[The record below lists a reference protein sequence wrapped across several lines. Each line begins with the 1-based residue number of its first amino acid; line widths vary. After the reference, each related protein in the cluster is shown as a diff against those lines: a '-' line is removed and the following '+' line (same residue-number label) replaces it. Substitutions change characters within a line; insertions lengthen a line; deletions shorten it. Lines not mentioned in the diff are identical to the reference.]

1 MILGF
6 VVLQKQ
12 HEKTI
17 SAATDTEGK
26 TEIAIEIGK
35 AGKGDGQETSEG
47 ETSGEDAVSDAAG
60 TRENETESVY
70 LIKGNDTGSNPYE
83 KADHLAY
90 TDSVRYTEE
99 ELSRLD
105 SYGLCITRNEIY
117 ARHGRELSPRAY
129 LALAVVSAAVVYFGS
144 FAFWAWLWVHDTALF
159 GATVPQ
165 RERLCMADKGSGKSQ
180 PGSLILLPPYCIR
193 KCRHCSILSTNEC

>member
-1 MILGF
+1 MWNPENDQKVGRMMIGAVVLVFLLLAAVILGF

-60 TRENETESVY
+60 TRENETGEC
-70 LIKGNDTGSNPYE
+70 
-83 KADHLAY
+83 
-90 TDSVRYTEE
+90 
-99 ELSRLD
+99 LSD
-105 SYGLCITRNEIY
+105 QG
-117 ARHGRELSPRAY
+117 
-129 LALAVVSAAVVYFGS
+129 
-144 FAFWAWLWVHDTALF
+144 
-159 GATVPQ
+159 Q
-165 RERLCMADKGSGKSQ
+165 
-180 PGSLILLPPYCIR
+180 
-193 KCRHCSILSTNEC
+193 

>member
-1 MILGF
+1 MLVFLLLAAVILGF

-17 SAATDTEGK
+17 SAATDTEKARRRSPLRSARPEKEMVRRRQRERPPGK
-26 TEIAIEIGK
+26 MRSATR
-35 AGKGDGQETSEG
+35 
-47 ETSGEDAVSDAAG
+47 AG

-105 SYGLCITRNEIY
+105 SYGLWHHE
-117 ARHGRELSPRAY
+117 
-129 LALAVVSAAVVYFGS
+129 
-144 FAFWAWLWVHDTALF
+144 
-159 GATVPQ
+159 
-165 RERLCMADKGSGKSQ
+165 K
-180 PGSLILLPPYCIR
+180 
-193 KCRHCSILSTNEC
+193 

>member
-1 MILGF
+1 MWNPENDQKVGRMMIGAVVLVFLLLAAVILGF

-60 TRENETESVY
+60 TRENETESVD

-117 ARHGRELSPRAY
+117 ARHGRMFSDQNIQDYFNRQDWYVAQTASAEFDESVLNEVEQYNVELIHSY
-129 LALAVVSAAVVYFGS
+129 EMQQGY
-144 FAFWAWLWVHDTALF
+144 
-159 GATVPQ
+159 
-165 RERLCMADKGSGKSQ
+165 
-180 PGSLILLPPYCIR
+180 
-193 KCRHCSILSTNEC
+193 